1 MKGPLRPRL
10 GPSHLPRCHILVA
23 RINHVIGFCKGQT
36 WVSNIISIG
45 IGNPSRKE
53 TKTFRSIFLRTQ
65 EHSRQSFLESS
76 VLFLVLYIH
85 RMDWIIGC
93 YDTLRMQST
102 THDRRNFMTL
112 TSQKDRN
119 LRGFG
124 IGRGWWCIGFIH
136 FVERSAGYHCGLFY
150 CISYG
155 WLMIGYWFGEGGAF
169 NLIWNDWCVIMLL
182 WCGCVIRL

>member
-1 MKGPLRPRL
+1 MCRGFSLRMLFRLRPCIHVHVVQFQFGWIEEREGQKCIISYICMCIWTKNLFGTMKGPLRPRL

-85 RMDWIIGC
+85 RMD
-93 YDTLRMQST
+93 
-102 THDRRNFMTL
+102 
-112 TSQKDRN
+112 
-119 LRGFG
+119 
-124 IGRGWWCIGFIH
+124 
-136 FVERSAGYHCGLFY
+136 
-150 CISYG
+150 
-155 WLMIGYWFGEGGAF
+155 
-169 NLIWNDWCVIMLL
+169 
-182 WCGCVIRL
+182 